1 MKHKR
6 SLCLCVSP
14 EPSYI
19 PELLLD
25 TAVSLSEEA
34 PVRPTV
40 PHSPDPPE
48 DPLDLEGQ
56 TGEPLVAMLFMQSF
70 RWPMTDGH
78 TAVNDHPKQNSPVIP
93 GISLPQIHL

>member
-1 MKHKR
+1 MVKHKR
-6 SLCLCVSP
+6 SLCLCLSP
-14 EPSYI
+14 EPSHI

-25 TAVSLSEEA
+25 TAVSLSKEA

-56 TGEPLVAMLFMQSF
+56 TGEILVPRQ
-70 RWPMTDGH
+70 
-78 TAVNDHPKQNSPVIP
+78 I
-93 GISLPQIHL
+93 ISDNQD

>member
-1 MKHKR
+1 MVTDNSVDEGQLIMYSVLVLEARCIIVQHKR

-48 DPLDLEGQ
+48 DLLDLEGQ

-70 RWPMTDGH
+70 R
-78 TAVNDHPKQNSPVIP
+78 
-93 GISLPQIHL
+93 